1 MSRRGTKSLGI
12 RCPGHSQEVTGEVDN
27 APVVHYRPYFHSLR
41 HEASGTWPGQL
52 APGLCW
58 TMGEAQDGRSGQ
70 TRFFLRVTRTGPA
83 PDQGGLAQVWSFGS
97 SCPPL
102 GGHGLLPFL
111 LWFPHG
117 PFQSHPHLCRQPGQ
131 RTLGNQEILAYSS
144 RVGFQSSA
152 SLSVSKAIDGSCRT
166 HRPGAYE
173 IGLLVS
179 MLWPSVSE
187 QRVQELPESKEP
199 TCSGLN

>member
-1 MSRRGTKSLGI
+1 MG
-12 RCPGHSQEVTGEVDN
+12 
-27 APVVHYRPYFHSLR
+27 RP
-41 HEASGTWPGQL
+41 ASSSGSPEPGQHPTKVGWLRCGPL
-52 APGLCW
+52 AAAVLHWVDTDYFPSCSDFPTARSSHTLTSAGNQGRGL
-58 TMGEAQDGRSGQ
+58 
-70 TRFFLRVTRTGPA
+70 
-83 PDQGGLAQVWSFGS
+83 
-97 SCPPL
+97 
-102 GGHGLLPFL
+102 
-111 LWFPHG
+111 
-117 PFQSHPHLCRQPGQ
+117 
-131 RTLGNQEILAYSS
+131 LGNQEILAYSS

-199 TCSGLN
+199 T